1 MSSKVYLQ
9 NLNKSSISRHTRGAM
24 RGKGIG
30 AVILDNGMGGQSSY
44 SSIDDYVSTTNVVRG
59 SGLSGLDKI
68 RGKMENLTVMP
79 SKKSKNIKFTI

>member
-44 SSIDDYVSTTNVVRG
+44 SSLDDYVSTTNVVRG

-79 SKKSKNIKFTI
+79 SKKTKNIKFTI